1 MTVTP
6 VNIELGPGSF
16 GFDQFPDGE
25 HQPLTVHYYRPPEL
39 DENARIIFVMHGMLR
54 DGDRYRDRWL
64 NHAENH
70 GFLLFVPEFDRE
82 FYPDSTDYNLAGLVD
97 EEESPEFNDREK
109 WAFHRIELLFNTIR
123 QSAPI
128 TAESFGIYGHSA
140 GAQFVHRLVLFHPET
155 SFDVAVA
162 ANSGWYTLPCQETD
176 FPYGLADAPVTDSR
190 LGLALQK
197 KLIILVGEDDIDQ
210 AHHSLR
216 RTEEALE
223 QGQNRLDRGRTFFET
238 GREASKRLGV
248 SFCWKYASVPD
259 AEHRDRQM
267 SGTAVDYLMGK
278 E

>member
-6 VNIELGPGSF
+6 VNIELGPGLF
-16 GFDQFPDGE
+16 VFDQFPDGE

-54 DGDRYRDRWL
+54 DGDSYRDRWL
-64 NHAENH
+64 KHAEDH

-97 EEESPEFNDREK
+97 CEESSDFNNQEN
-109 WAFHRIELLFNTIR
+109 WAFHRLELLFNTIR
-123 QSAPI
+123 QSAPV
-128 TAESFGIYGHSA
+128 TAETFGIYGHSA

-155 SFDVAVA
+155 SFDIAVA
-162 ANSGWYTLPCQETD
+162 ANAGWYTLPCQKTG
-176 FPYGLADAPVTDSR
+176 FPYGLGDAPVCDSR
-190 LGLALQK
+190 LARALGK
-197 KLIILVGEDDIDQ
+197 NLVILVGEDDIDRG
-210 AHHSLR
+210 HHSLR

-223 QGQNRLDRGRTFFET
+223 QGKNRLDRGKTFFET
-238 GREASKRLGV
+238 GRETASRLDV
-248 SFCWKYASVPD
+248 SFGWRFATVPD

-267 SGTAVDYLMGK
+267 SGTAADYLMGK